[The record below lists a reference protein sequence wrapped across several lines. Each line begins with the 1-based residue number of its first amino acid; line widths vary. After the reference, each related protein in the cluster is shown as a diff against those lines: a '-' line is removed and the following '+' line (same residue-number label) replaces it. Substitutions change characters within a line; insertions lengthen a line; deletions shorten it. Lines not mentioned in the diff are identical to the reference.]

1 MISSK
6 FYSRHTDTLDDEN
19 AGQTAGDM
27 QSEEKDQK
35 TNEVD
40 EKLQKERDAEVKRL
54 TMGLEDRMAEFRN
67 LLLEKSVRFMY
78 LPFHIFLYASSFRHS
93 FYNLF

>member
-1 MISSK
+1 
-6 FYSRHTDTLDDEN
+6 
-19 AGQTAGDM
+19 M
-27 QSEEKDQK
+27 QSDEKDQK

-67 LLLEKSVRFMY
+67 LLLEKSVRFIY
-78 LPFHIFLYASSFRHS
+78 LPFHIFLYASPFSLS